1 MILSSFLG
9 SLGSLSIKRTQPSS
23 DFNIEHSN
31 LLLSISFIFIVL
43 DLTNPLSSAEVTSGN
58 IFICSFLSLH
68 STWFSEATTF
78 RLTTSLESVLVILYS
93 TRLFVQKAFCPS
105 WLCITCSSVLNV
117 ISYGFALLLTSYNW
131 LTVMLSLALHP
142 AWPNAFIQK
151 HMAKRNIAI
160 TCLLMEK
167 CNIFKELV
175 ILLPSI
181 ILNWHIQH
189 KFPFLMLICLFLF

>member
-93 TRLFVQKAFCPS
+93 TRLFVQKAF
-105 WLCITCSSVLNV
+105 
-117 ISYGFALLLTSYNW
+117 
-131 LTVMLSLALHP
+131 
-142 AWPNAFIQK
+142 
-151 HMAKRNIAI
+151 
-160 TCLLMEK
+160 
-167 CNIFKELV
+167 
-175 ILLPSI
+175 
-181 ILNWHIQH
+181 
-189 KFPFLMLICLFLF
+189 